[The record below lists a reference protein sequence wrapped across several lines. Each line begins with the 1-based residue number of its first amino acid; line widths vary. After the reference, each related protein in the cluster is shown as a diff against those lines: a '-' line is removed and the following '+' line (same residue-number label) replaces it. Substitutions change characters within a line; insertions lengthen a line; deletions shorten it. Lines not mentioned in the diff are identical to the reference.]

1 MFCPR
6 PVWCDFSSLC
16 KKKKHLTQGLTNL
29 QYFLP
34 RSFLKAN
41 KHLIFRKD
49 LKTPFL
55 GCLVF
60 LGFFVNFFFFFFI
73 LYCESVQVMNE
84 KLSHCCELTELL
96 STQLNDAHHTRLEV
110 MIIVLIM
117 VEVQW
122 ALCEKCFITCGK
134 IGLGSFEL
142 WAFALVPIIFESK
155 TFLILKYMCML

>member
-16 KKKKHLTQGLTNL
+16 KNKSIWLRVSPICNIFYLDH
-29 QYFLP
+29 
-34 RSFLKAN
+34 FLKPTN
-41 KHLIFRKD
+41 IWSSEKI
-49 LKTPFL
+49 LKLLSWVVCF
-55 GCLVF
+55 F
-60 LGFFVNFFFFFFI
+60 LGFFVNFCLFFFH

-155 TFLILKYMCML
+155 TFLILKYMCTL